1 MDIPTLAVA
10 LASLAQPSQ
19 HARLIQLRA
28 PVEGLVVERFHGQ
41 EAVCGATRCRSR
53 AWPPRRF
60 SMPRRCWSSHW
71 TCSCARPTARNA
83 TGRACAPK
91 WRNWAATAAWPATG

>member
-41 EAVCGATRCRSR
+41 EAV
-53 AWPPRRF
+53 
-60 SMPRRCWSSHW
+60 
-71 TCSCARPTARNA
+71 
-83 TGRACAPK
+83 
-91 WRNWAATAAWPATG
+91 